1 MISLSNHE
9 ELLNIY
15 AIILIYYND
24 DSKEYQDDYVND
36 NYVVMIM
43 IINMINAI

>member
-1 MISLSNHE
+1 MISLSNYE
-9 ELLNIY
+9 DLLNIY

-24 DSKEYQDDYVND
+24 DSEEYQDDYVND

-43 IINMINAI
+43 IINMIMAI